1 MIVRRCKNAFSVLI
15 EKFLYLAGLFFNRI
29 FKLNQIIMLKKV
41 YLVSIIALI
50 LSSCGNAGRK
60 DISSN
65 TEGSPEAVK
74 IEFASLISDPSS
86 YIGKN
91 ISVEGKVVH
100 VCTHSGKKL
109 FITGEN
115 PDVRLYVQA
124 GEEMPKFPMELL
136 GSEIVV
142 EGTLTQ
148 IPATGMTGE
157 GGMNSGEDMKECE
170 GMNAGEGMAKA
181 AGTDTCETEKALA
194 SQPVLSDLMMVY
206 NKHTLVK

>member
-1 MIVRRCKNAFSVLI
+1 
-15 EKFLYLAGLFFNRI
+15 
-29 FKLNQIIMLKKV
+29 MLKKIISLSV
-41 YLVSIIALI
+41 IAL
-50 LSSCGNAGRK
+50 LVLSCGNKGKKEVPQSAGG
-60 DISSN
+60 
-65 TEGSPEAVK
+65 TESIKV
-74 IEFASLISDPSS
+74 EFASLLANPSE
-86 YIGKN
+86 YVGKN

-148 IPATGMTGE
+148 PVAVAMAG
-157 GGMNSGEDMKECE
+157 
-170 GMNAGEGMAKA
+170 GEGMAKTVGA
-181 AGTDTCETEKALA
+181 DTCETAKALA
-194 SQPVLSDLMMVY
+194 SQPVLSDLMMIY
-206 NKHTLVK
+206 NKHSLVK